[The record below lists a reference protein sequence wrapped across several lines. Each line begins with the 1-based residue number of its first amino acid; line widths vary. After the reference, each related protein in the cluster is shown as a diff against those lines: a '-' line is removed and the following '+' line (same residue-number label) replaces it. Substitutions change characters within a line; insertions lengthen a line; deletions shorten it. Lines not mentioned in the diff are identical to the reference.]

1 MLLAAFCFS
10 FCLLPTAFCLME
22 FAIIVA
28 LFGILTLGV
37 LFFIAR
43 RALRLMVR
51 LALVCV
57 LVLLLLAGG
66 LVWWYGSDNTRTSKP
81 YGGSP
86 SGTRRATSR

>member
-1 MLLAAFCFS
+1 MAIFAAVLGLLV
-10 FCLLPTAFCLME
+10 
-22 FAIIVA
+22 I
-28 LFGILTLGV
+28 GV

-43 RALRLMVR
+43 RALRLIVR

-66 LVWWYGSDNTRTSKP
+66 LVWWYGSDNNGTSKP

>member
-1 MLLAAFCFS
+1 
-10 FCLLPTAFCLME
+10 ME
-22 FAIIVA
+22 FPIFAAVFGVLII
-28 LFGILTLGV
+28 GV

-66 LVWWYGSDNTRTSKP
+66 LVWWYGSDNTPTSKP

-86 SGTRRATSR
+86 SGTRRATPR